1 MKINLPYFFLYVF
14 CIGFVADIILLVL
27 SHVKLS
33 FKTSFNALK
42 PYFDH
47 YHYYSP
53 VLAGITCVIGAGL
66 AIILFYIFRF
76 KNEGF
81 FVFLL
86 FITGMLLDYLINI
99 LDVFKPWLNDYYHT
113 ATTFGSALYGGFANI
128 IAGLPAY
135 YLANIS

>member
-27 SHVKLS
+27 SKINFG

-42 PYFDH
+42 PYFVH
-47 YHYYSP
+47 YHFYSP

-66 AIILFYIFRF
+66 ALILFYTFRI

-81 FVFLL
+81 FAFLL
-86 FITGMLLDYLINI
+86 FITGMLLDYLINK
-99 LDVFKPWLNDYYHT
+99 LDVFKPWLNDYYKT

-128 IAGLPAY
+128 ITGIPSY
-135 YLANIS
+135 YLASIS

>member
-27 SHVKLS
+27 SKVKLS

-53 VLAGITCVIGAGL
+53 VLAGITCVIGGGL
-66 AIILFYIFRF
+66 AVSLFYVIGI

-81 FVFLL
+81 FALLL
-86 FITGMLLDYLINI
+86 FITGMILDYIINI
-99 LDVFKPWLNDYYHT
+99 TDVFKPWLNDYYNT
-113 ATTFGSALYGGFANI
+113 ATTLGSSIYGGFANI
-128 IAGLPAY
+128 ITGIPSY